1 MNNKLVILFESL
13 FINIFC
19 INYCTFGESCLNTCN
34 ICGEDNDYSN
44 CNYYNLFCEENSG
57 AKYYMEYETKYI
69 EYFASNN
76 ALNNI
81 CGSSIITIDTKDKT
95 KEILK
100 IDKDNAQS
108 FLINKKLHCHYEFE
122 NNYYKDSDKNLSLI
136 IEYQNDDNN
145 NIQSN
150 FMIIIMFYS
159 QSSSAIIFDLNK
171 ESLKNQELIELRYY
185 SSFTLFIDVDTNNN
199 IKDSITISLL
209 YENNKKL
216 SPVFI
221 LLIILGGLIF
231 IILVILAIS
240 IIKSKLKKNQNQR
253 QGRERNNNPPPNQ
266 EEIEKKEKIKK
277 IQQLFDTELVPTYY
291 SKELDDKD
299 FNGCTICLQKFKDNV
314 SKICI
319 LACNHIFHYKCL
331 FDWLINNKHWKCPIC
346 NLDLTH
352 KVKLTSTS
360 NKGLT
365 IQKLSLNRGNRINT
379 QASNELISVNV
390 NNTNE

>member
-1 MNNKLVILFESL
+1 MNNKLVFLFESL

-19 INYCTFGESCLNTCN
+19 NNYCSYGESCLNTCN
-34 ICGEDNDYSN
+34 ICGKDYDYSN
-44 CNYYNLFCEENSG
+44 CNYYNLFCELNTG
-57 AKYYMEYETKYI
+57 IKYYQEYEYKYI
-69 EYFASNN
+69 EYFTSNR
-76 ALNNI
+76 ALNDI
-81 CGSSIITIDTKDKT
+81 CGSSIITIDPKDNT
-95 KEILK
+95 QKEILK
-100 IDKDNAQS
+100 INKDNAQN
-108 FLINKKLHCHYEFE
+108 FLVNKKLHCHYEFE
-122 NNYYKDSDKNLSLI
+122 NDYYKDSDKNLSLI
-136 IEYQNDDNN
+136 IEYKNDDNN

-150 FMIIIMFYS
+150 FMIIIMLYS
-159 QSSSAIIFDLNK
+159 GTNSAKIFDLKKDNIK
-171 ESLKNQELIELRYY
+171 HQELTELKYY
-185 SSFTLFIDVDTNNN
+185 SSFTLYIDVDTNNN
-199 IKDSITISLL
+199 IKDSITIFLQ
-209 YENNKKL
+209 YEDNKKL
-216 SPVFI
+216 SPIVI

-240 IIKSKLKKNQNQR
+240 IIKSKLKKNQNKR

-352 KVKLTSTS
+352 KVKFVSRS
-360 NKGLT
+360 NKNVNVQRLT
-365 IQKLSLNRGNRINT
+365 LNHGINT
-379 QASNELISVNV
+379 QASNELFSVKV
-390 NNTNE
+390 NSNE